1 MSAVFPPM
9 TDEREM
15 DLWRSLRE
23 QGSMQARHQLVDHYL
38 PLAKTVAAQLYS
50 QRADSDA
57 GFDDYRQFAY
67 VGLLE
72 SVDRYDFS
80 SEATFSTFASYR
92 IRGSILNG
100 IQKLSE
106 RKEQAAFRARFRKE
120 RMDSLSENDS
130 EARGKS
136 ELFDE
141 MVEMAVGLALGYM
154 LEDVG
159 IFRDADAASEDVT
172 YEASY
177 MAEIKNRLTQ
187 IIGAMPEREQMVIR
201 YHYYDHIN
209 FDHIAEILNIG
220 KSRVSQLHK
229 KALLL
234 IREALLGGQGLD
246 DYY

>member
-1 MSAVFPPM
+1 MSIVLAAM
-9 TDEREM
+9 TEEHEK

-23 QGSMQARHQLVDHYL
+23 RGDMQARQQLLDHYL
-38 PLAKTVAAQLYS
+38 SLAKIIAAQLYS
-50 QRADSDA
+50 QRADNDA
-57 GFDDYRQFAY
+57 AFEDYRQFAY
-67 VGLLE
+67 VGLIE

-80 SEATFSTFASYR
+80 SEASFNTFASYR

-120 RMDSLSENDS
+120 RMASIAEDGAESN
-130 EARGKS
+130 GKN

-141 MVEMAVGLALGYM
+141 MVDLAVGLALGYM

-159 IFRDADAASEDVT
+159 IFQDSEAVSEDLT
-172 YEASY
+172 SEAGH
-177 MAEIKNRLTQ
+177 MAGIINRLSQ
-187 IIGAMPEREQMVIR
+187 IIDGMPEREQMVIR
-201 YHYYDHIN
+201 YHYYDHIS

-229 KALLL
+229 RALEL
-234 IREALLGGQGLD
+234 IRESLMGGQRLD

>member
-1 MSAVFPPM
+1 MNIVLAAM
-9 TDEREM
+9 TEEHEK

-23 QGSMQARHQLVDHYL
+23 RGDMLARQQLLDHYL
-38 PLAKTVAAQLYS
+38 ALARTIAAQLYS
-50 QRADSDA
+50 QRADNDA
-57 GFDDYRQFAY
+57 AFEDYRQFAY
-67 VGLLE
+67 VGLIE

-80 SEATFSTFASYR
+80 SEASFNTFASYR

-120 RMDSLSENDS
+120 RIASITEDGVESK
-130 EARGKS
+130 GKN
-136 ELFDE
+136 ELFGE
-141 MVEMAVGLALGYM
+141 MVDLAVGLAMGYM

-159 IFRDADAASEDVT
+159 IFQETDAVSEDLT
-172 YEASY
+172 SEAGH
-177 MAEIKNRLTQ
+177 MAGIINRLSQ
-187 IIGAMPEREQMVIR
+187 IIDAMPEREQKVIR
-201 YHYYDHIN
+201 YHYYDHIS

-229 KALLL
+229 RALEL
-234 IREALLGGQGLD
+234 IRRTLMDGQRLD